1 MDGLRIC
8 SSCWPITCLPHTIYS
23 LYSLLTALGIKTGKT
38 SGSYENSCAFFGLIW
53 LMAVWLKITIS
64 LSFENSISLFFSNV
78 TLRCYRQSESIMIF
92 TPKLPWKNNIAGTQC
107 WIVFFCNS
115 CLQFW
120 QKNGRA
126 LPRQKT
132 IARYQEVINIII
144 HWLW

>member
-1 MDGLRIC
+1 MLMDGLRIC

-23 LYSLLTALGIKTGKT
+23 SYSLLTALGIKTGKI
-38 SGSYENSCAFFGLIW
+38 SGSYENSCTFFGLIW
-53 LMAVWLKITIS
+53 LTTVWLKITIS
-64 LSFENSISLFFSNV
+64 LSPENSLLLVFLQCH
-78 TLRCYRQSESIMIF
+78 TLMLP
-92 TPKLPWKNNIAGTQC
+92 PKRIHHDIHSKVAIAGTQC
-107 WIVFFCNS
+107 CIVFF

-120 QKNGRA
+120 QNNGRA

>member
-1 MDGLRIC
+1 MLMDGLRIC

-38 SGSYENSCAFFGLIW
+38 SLIW
-53 LMAVWLKITIS
+53 LMTVWLKITIS
-64 LSFENSISLFFSNV
+64 LSFKNSISLFFSNI
-78 TLRCYRQSESIMIF
+78 TLRCYRQNESIMIF

-126 LPRQKT
+126 LPQQKT